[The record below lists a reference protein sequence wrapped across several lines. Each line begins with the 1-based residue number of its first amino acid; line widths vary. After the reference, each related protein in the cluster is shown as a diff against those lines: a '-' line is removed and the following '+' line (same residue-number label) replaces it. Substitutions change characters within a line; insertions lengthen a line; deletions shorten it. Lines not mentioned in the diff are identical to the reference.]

1 VRIVVRSDG
10 SLLAQKIVVSP
21 TRVLIP
27 DGTQI
32 NDVPP
37 IEPDTGTS
45 VATPAEDSAQGISS
59 APLTTFKGE
68 IQRMS
73 PTEWIVSGRSVI
85 LDDKTVTEG
94 TPRIGLMAS
103 IKGTVSADGFVLAQR
118 IIVAEPTEN
127 SLSIGTANVNE
138 VPPPTVQGPSISPDT
153 SVLSPSLDTANS
165 VDGSQKP

>member
-1 VRIVVRSDG
+1 
-10 SLLAQKIVVSP
+10 
-21 TRVLIP
+21 
-27 DGTQI
+27 
-32 NDVPP
+32 
-37 IEPDTGTS
+37 
-45 VATPAEDSAQGISS
+45 
-59 APLTTFKGE
+59 
-68 IQRMS
+68 MS